1 MSDPKRE
8 YYPPDIFSFSGES
21 IEIDF
26 KKDKQKSFAVYR
38 AKIQKTEELEEDAAA
53 NCFSYKDD
61 SYKDCT
67 DSVVNKLYF
76 QRI

>member
-21 IEIDF
+21 IEIDL

-53 NCFSYKDD
+53 NCFLTMMILTRTALTQWSISYI
-61 SYKDCT
+61 
-67 DSVVNKLYF
+67 F
-76 QRI
+76 RE